1 VPSVRPQ
8 AAFANSGAGSN
19 RAWSLG
25 RGLRGRSPTGSYTP
39 APLYLTT
46 LPAVNA
52 MNYRHAYHAGNFA
65 DVLKHTVLL
74 ALIEA
79 MQSKP
84 TPFCVIETHAGSG
97 CYALDGRE
105 AGKTGEFKDGISRL
119 LYPDLHGSTAKASSL
134 PPLLRRWLDS
144 ILAVPGN
151 EDGLKVYPGSPLQA
165 ANAMRAEDSAQLSEL
180 HPEEATLL
188 HELFRRDPRI
198 HVHQRDGYEALN
210 GLLPPKEK
218 RGLVLIDPPYEAQEA
233 EYKRIE
239 LAVKAAMQR
248 WPTGVYA
255 IWYPIKLRSQVQ
267 PFLRWLS
274 RCGAKRVLRAELM
287 VHPDDSPLRLNG
299 SGMVILNAPWKL
311 DDTLREPLQAMA
323 RLLSKDRPAEWKLD
337 WLLQEGAEPPAPSP
351 LPPSRLAALRLLA
364 SRTPP
369 PPRPSSSAPP
379 SSRAP
384 SARPP
389 SSRTPS
395 SRPTSS
401 GSKSGPPS
409 SSSPSSRPPRKSG
422 PGRPR

>member
-1 VPSVRPQ
+1 
-8 AAFANSGAGSN
+8 
-19 RAWSLG
+19 
-25 RGLRGRSPTGSYTP
+25 
-39 APLYLTT
+39 
-46 LPAVNA
+46 

-79 MQSKP
+79 MRSKP
-84 TPFCVIETHAGSG
+84 TPFCMIDTHAGSG

-119 LYPDLHGSTAKASSL
+119 LYPDLHGSTAKAGSL

-151 EDGLKVYPGSPLQA
+151 EEGLKVYPGSPLQA
-165 ANAMRAEDSAQLSEL
+165 ANAMRAEDSAQLCEL

-188 HELFRRDPRI
+188 HDLFHRDARI

-210 GLLPPKEK
+210 ALLPPKEK

-239 LAVKAAMQR
+239 QAIKASMQR

-255 IWYPIKLRSQVQ
+255 IWYPIKQRSQVQ
-267 PFLRWLS
+267 PFLRWLP

-287 VHPDDSPLRLNG
+287 IYPDESPLRLNG

-323 RLLSKDRPAEWKLD
+323 RLLSRERPAEWKLD

-364 SRTPP
+364 SSRTPP
-369 PPRPSSSAPP
+369 ARPSSSAAP

-384 SARPP
+384 STRKP
-389 SSRTPS
+389 STRTPS
-395 SRPTSS
+395 SNPTPA
-401 GSKSGPPS
+401 GPKAG
-409 SSSPSSRPPRKSG
+409 SPSSRPPRKGG
-422 PGRPR
+422 PSRPR